1 MATGGSSTRGSS
13 PVARRRSIHYE
24 LRLLREQRELKRTF
38 EALSLSLHSPV
49 RIHHQKS
56 NTLAAGELEAVTLT
70 VNGYGEPRLS
80 YWLRAGGAPITGT
93 IALRDA
99 VDLFQDGGWTTLQ
112 AGAGAN
118 YRDRGDA
125 ELFLGEDP
133 AGGKIRLLVFR
144 IGASTSFEELKDFA
158 QDGYDSP
165 ITLKPFK
172 EGMRVGTDY
181 EDRKVL
187 ASLSFDSFSHDHQ
200 FVTPGAALLWR
211 EYEDGLKALHFAADA
226 DELQLYLDELQGLE
240 ISDGEDEED
249 D

>member
-1 MATGGSSTRGSS
+1 MLWTYFRTVAGLRFRLGLELTTGIEGMLSSSSARIPQAARFGSSS
-13 PVARRRSIHYE
+13 
-24 LRLLREQRELKRTF
+24 
-38 EALSLSLHSPV
+38 
-49 RIHHQKS
+49 
-56 NTLAAGELEAVTLT
+56 
-70 VNGYGEPRLS
+70 
-80 YWLRAGGAPITGT
+80 
-93 IALRDA
+93 
-99 VDLFQDGGWTTLQ
+99 
-112 AGAGAN
+112 
-118 YRDRGDA
+118 
-125 ELFLGEDP
+125 
-133 AGGKIRLLVFR
+133 FR